1 MAEIQRGK
9 RIAPLALIAS
19 AGLALAGVVAG
30 CGGAPAAVS
39 HPTTGSARSAP
50 ESAHPATSAIQLSA
64 GHPSAATPPRFF
76 ADIVRVSGSVA
87 GEGPLQVRSSATGRL
102 TARQPGY
109 DALAIAAYDSGS
121 RLVVARQV
129 SDRCASR
136 LYRATLSADGR
147 LGRLT
152 RLGPVIHGIVASVA
166 ADADASVIG
175 YFAGPC
181 SKSASGYLA
190 VLHARTG
197 QVRRWTGVAM
207 YGSDGSVATGSALS
221 MSASGRVAVFTGEA
235 TGTGGRDI
243 GQRAWALRTS
253 ASAGPLSVHMRTV
266 LSRPNAG
273 PALSA
278 AVLSPGGKTFYLCVV
293 STKGTVSAHHTVTQ
307 TAVITVRRTSD
318 GASTGTVAKLT
329 ATGVTFMG
337 EALGCPMAMTPD
349 GHYLLAPYKL
359 RYGNSTSVPP
369 LVSAAVLGTSSPA
382 RRFISF
388 RLPGSGGMSVATGVS
403 IEW

>member
-1 MAEIQRGK
+1 
-9 RIAPLALIAS
+9 
-19 AGLALAGVVAG
+19 VTAG
-30 CGGAPAAVS
+30 CSAPSATVS
-39 HPTTGSARSAP
+39 HPTTGSARSAL
-50 ESAHPATSAIQLSA
+50 ESGRPAPSAIQLSA
-64 GHPSAATPPRFF
+64 GHPRAATPPRYF

-121 RLVVARQV
+121 RLVVARQAG
-129 SDRCASR
+129 DRCASR

-147 LGRLT
+147 LGSLT
-152 RLGPVIHGIVASVA
+152 RLGPVIHAIVASVA
-166 ADADASVIG
+166 ANDSASVIG

-181 SKSASGYLA
+181 EKSTSGGYLA
-190 VLHARTG
+190 VLNARTG

-207 YGSDGSVATGSALS
+207 YGSGGSVETGTALS
-221 MSASGRVAVFTGEA
+221 MSASGRAVVFFGEA
-235 TGTGGRDI
+235 TGAGGRLV
-243 GQRAWALRTS
+243 GQRVWKLRTS
-253 ASAGPLSVHMRTV
+253 ASAGPLSAHMRTV

-278 AVLSPGGKTFYLCVV
+278 AVLSPGGKTFYLCAV

-307 TAVITVRRTSD
+307 TAVITVRRISN

-329 ATGVTFMG
+329 ATGVTFQG
-337 EALGCPMAMTPD
+337 EGLGCPLAMTPN
-349 GHYLLAPYKL
+349 GRYLLAPYKL
-359 RYGNSTSVPP
+359 RYGSSTSVPP
-369 LVSAAVLGTSSPA
+369 LASAAVLGTSSAA

-388 RLPGSGGMSVATGVS
+388 RLPGSGGMSVATGVV
-403 IEW
+403 IAW